1 MKSIQKNKNVLL
13 QTSNNFINTGYAIS
27 NSNELVLIVV
37 CAVPTPQPKPRT
49 CGSGPYWRDWM
60 ISSHI

>member
-1 MKSIQKNKNVLL
+1 MKSIEKDKNVLP
-13 QTSNNFINTGYAIS
+13 QTSNDFISTGYAIS